1 METEALLEIIFC
13 IAVVILYIAVIGFYV
28 WLLWLTKRKS
38 EKLTKKSYHYIC
50 NLISLVI
57 MITTLMTPLNQIL
70 GYLLACIILIIELTI
85 SKHQLKSSN

>member
-1 METEALLEIIFC
+1 VETEALLEIILC
-13 IAVVILYIAVIGFYV
+13 IAVVILYIVVIGFYV

-70 GYLLACIILIIELTI
+70 GYTLASIILIIELTI
-85 SKHQLKSSN
+85 SKHQSKSSN

>member
-13 IAVVILYIAVIGFYV
+13 IAVVILYIVVIGFYV

-70 GYLLACIILIIELTI
+70 GYTLACIILIIELTI